1 MRKVC
6 VSCAVLVF
14 LTFGASVGSAGAG
27 PKQPKPRQPQ
37 QRVPLAGKTY
47 TWDFQAD
54 TLGLLPAHTMTFGGN
69 WQVLEDSAS
78 VALLAA
84 LPDTVGADSIAG
96 SAAGAAAAAPP
107 GPPPRRLLAQLE
119 DDDGLVYHYLT
130 FTRPMLGDL
139 DASVRFR
146 IRSGEI
152 DPSAGLMFQM
162 DPKGTSGYLVRASGK
177 SGELAF
183 HYMLY
188 GRRRDV
194 KFAKIPE
201 LAPGTWHTLAVQ
213 RRRSTLRVFYDGK
226 EAMMVRDDR
235 FSNGTVGVW
244 TEDDTRVDFADLK
257 TTAR

>member
-1 MRKVC
+1 MRKIT
-6 VSCAVLVF
+6 VSCVVLV
-14 LTFGASVGSAGAG
+14 LLAFGASAGGADPKG
-27 PKQPKPRQPQ
+27 PKLPK
-37 QRVPLAGKTY
+37 QRVALGGKTY

-54 TLGLLPAHTMTFGGN
+54 TLGLRPAHTMTFGGN

-78 VALLAA
+78 VELHAA
-84 LPDTVGADSIAG
+84 LPDTARAD
-96 SAAGAAAAAPP
+96 SAAGAVPVPP
-107 GPPPRRLLAQLE
+107 GPPPRRLLSQLE